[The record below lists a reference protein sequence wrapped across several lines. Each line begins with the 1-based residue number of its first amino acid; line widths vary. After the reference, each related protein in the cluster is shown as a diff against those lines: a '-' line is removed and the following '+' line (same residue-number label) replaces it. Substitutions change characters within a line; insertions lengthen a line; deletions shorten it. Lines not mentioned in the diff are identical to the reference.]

1 MITTMG
7 ARQALCLLA
16 ALAFS
21 VRLVS
26 TDYVVTGPS
35 PGPAI
40 PPGQCPYIFKD
51 VNVKYAQGFCPTDFQ
66 AKNVVFSTSCCN
78 VLDGLI
84 FQSRVQLANETGVLL
99 LPQSSADACIKA
111 AAKAF
116 GPGAEELFATCGI
129 NSTLLSTENGAP
141 CGAELLTVYDFWEAS
156 GHSFPGITGASC
168 FQASD
173 CTTCTAQVNGKI
185 ASLRGN
191 TTLLTTPACQALG
204 QIAMTAAAYPVVVA
218 NGISGCV
225 KKVPILK
232 LDQSPVCDALN
243 WDEIDFSSVA
253 LSCGPAQIRSDRCC
267 DLLLGIG
274 GQALSI
280 YANRTGHAIP
290 QDQVQAC
297 LAAVDS
303 RLVKAGVTTSVYE
316 RCNLTPFPLL
326 FAVGCYNYSNFNAR
340 IPDRLMLP
348 SGDAC
353 NPGQANCSNSNC
365 QTQFHISSA
374 FLANSSDPQVVNL
387 CGIMVMIQYLARY
400 DSLREITARLNCFIY
415 YPEPLALGV
424 LVPKASA
431 LTTPAIDAIVVTC
444 IAVVIIVLVAVVV
457 CKRRSLREGFDGCLH
472 GGMKSSKH
480 WTGIPGLTLES
491 FSYSALKR
499 ATKNFSEDRLL
510 GRGGSGKVFMGEL
523 RGKLVAVKVITREAV
538 AGGAK
543 EFQNEVMSMA
553 RCRHRHLVSLEGCC
567 NSPQHYILVYEFM
580 ENGSLDDHLYRPSGG
595 AHVTHNGSQP
605 RFLDWP
611 TRMKI
616 ALGAAKGLAF
626 LHEDCKPRILHRD
639 IKPSNILLDSDFEA
653 KVADFGLAKLTTD
666 GETHLTASI
675 AGTWGFMAPEYASS
689 GRLTEK
695 SDVYS
700 FGVVLLTLV
709 AGRRP
714 IEPLEVQDKVYLIEW
729 AWTLAEAD
737 TLQEL
742 LDVRLTSALDEHGT
756 AIDNVTKIAL
766 LCIHTQVKLRPTM
779 SECIRMLTGTS
790 PVPTLRPEIIFT
802 PSSLATPGP
811 SSDWNSTDGS
821 AGWSAASRGVL
832 SNGSVVSGQSAVSG
846 HSVFSNQSHSGTDL
860 SGRTVSIEA
869 DNLLRSTGT

>member
-1 MITTMG
+1 MG

-16 ALAFS
+16 SF
-21 VRLVS
+21 VFGVGLVS

-40 PPGQCPYIFKD
+40 PPGQCPYVFKD
-51 VNVKYAQGFCPTDFQ
+51 VNVKYAQGFCPTEAQ
-66 AKNVVFSTSCCN
+66 AKNVVFSSSCCN
-78 VLDGLI
+78 VLDGLL

-111 AAKAF
+111 AAEAF
-116 GPGAEELFATCGI
+116 GPGAEQLFATCGI
-129 NSTLLSTENGAP
+129 NSTLLSIENGAP

-156 GHSFPGITGASC
+156 SHYFPGITGASC

-173 CTTCTAQVNGKI
+173 CTTCTAQVNAKI

-191 TTLLTTPACQALG
+191 TTLLTSPACQALG

-232 LDQSPVCDALN
+232 LDQSPVCDSLN

-253 LSCGPAQIRSDRCC
+253 LSCGSAQIRSDRCC

-280 YANRTGHAIP
+280 YANRTGHPMP
-290 QDQVQAC
+290 QDQAQPC
-297 LAAVDS
+297 LAEVDA
-303 RLVKAGVTTSVYE
+303 RLTKAGVTTSVYQ

-326 FAVGCYNYSNFNAR
+326 FSVGCYNYSNFDAR
-340 IPDRLMLP
+340 IPDRLLLP

-353 NPGQANCSNSNC
+353 TPNQANCSNSIC
-365 QTQFHISSA
+365 QAQFDIAST
-374 FLANSSDPQVVNL
+374 FLANSSDPQVYNL
-387 CGIMVMIQYLARY
+387 CNIMVLIQYLSRF
-400 DSLREITARLNCFIY
+400 DSLSEITARLNCIIY

-424 LVPKASA
+424 LAPKSSA
-431 LTTPAIDAIVVTC
+431 LTTSAIAAIIATC
-444 IAVVIIVLVAVVV
+444 VAVVLIVAVVV
-457 CKRRSLREGFDGCLH
+457 VVYKRRSLKDGFDECL
-472 GGMKSSKH
+472 GGGTKSSKQ

-491 FSYSALKR
+491 YSFSTLKR

-523 RGKLVAVKVITREAV
+523 RGKLVAVKVITREAL

-543 EFQNEVMSMA
+543 EFQNEVLSMA

-567 NSPQHYILVYEFM
+567 NSPRNYVLVYEFM
-580 ENGSLDDHLYRPSGG
+580 ENGSLDDHLYPPRGG
-595 AHVTHNGSQP
+595 AHNTPDGAQT

-616 ALGAAKGLAF
+616 ALGAAQGLAF
-626 LHEDCKPRILHRD
+626 LHEGCKPRILHRD

-666 GETHLTASI
+666 GDTHLTASI

-689 GRLTEK
+689 GRLTDK

-714 IEPLEVQDKVYLIEW
+714 IEPLEAQDKVYLIEW

-737 TLQEL
+737 ALPEL
-742 LDVRLTSALDEHGT
+742 LDVRLTSALKEHAA
-756 AIDNVTKIAL
+756 AIDNVTRIAL
-766 LCIHTQVKLRPTM
+766 LCIHSQVNLRPTM
-779 SECIRMLTGTS
+779 VECIAMLTGKA
-790 PVPTLRPEIIFT
+790 PVPALRPGLIFT

-821 AGWSAASRGVL
+821 AGWSGVSRGVL
-832 SNGSVVSGQSAVSG
+832 SNQSVVSG
-846 HSVFSNQSHSGTDL
+846 HSMLSNQSL
-860 SGRTVSIEA
+860 SKIEFAGRTGGIEA
-869 DNLLRSTGT
+869 DDLEPGMGT

>member
-1 MITTMG
+1 M
-7 ARQALCLLA
+7 
-16 ALAFS
+16 
-21 VRLVS
+21 
-26 TDYVVTGPS
+26 
-35 PGPAI
+35 
-40 PPGQCPYIFKD
+40 
-51 VNVKYAQGFCPTDFQ
+51 
-66 AKNVVFSTSCCN
+66 
-78 VLDGLI
+78 
-84 FQSRVQLANETGVLL
+84 
-99 LPQSSADACIKA
+99 
-111 AAKAF
+111 
-116 GPGAEELFATCGI
+116 
-129 NSTLLSTENGAP
+129 
-141 CGAELLTVYDFWEAS
+141 
-156 GHSFPGITGASC
+156 
-168 FQASD
+168 
-173 CTTCTAQVNGKI
+173 
-185 ASLRGN
+185 
-191 TTLLTTPACQALG
+191 
-204 QIAMTAAAYPVVVA
+204 
-218 NGISGCV
+218 
-225 KKVPILK
+225 
-232 LDQSPVCDALN
+232 
-243 WDEIDFSSVA
+243 
-253 LSCGPAQIRSDRCC
+253 
-267 DLLLGIG
+267 
-274 GQALSI
+274 
-280 YANRTGHAIP
+280 P

-297 LAAVDS
+297 IAAVVF
-303 RLVKAGVTTSVYE
+303 RLVKAGVPASTVTE
-316 RCNLTPFPLL
+316 RCELGPFALL
-326 FAVGCYNYSNFNAR
+326 FAVGCYDYSNFNAR
-340 IPDRLMLP
+340 IPDRVLLP
-348 SGDAC
+348 LKEC
-353 NPGQANCSNSNC
+353 NGPDQANCSNSIC
-365 QTQFHISSA
+365 QQQFLNTSA
-374 FLANSSDPQVVNL
+374 FLANSSSPPQL
-387 CGIMVMIQYLARY
+387 QRSCLLMLMGQYVARY
-400 DSLREITARLNCFIY
+400 DSLSEITSRLNCYFR
-415 YPEPLALGV
+415 YPPPLALRV
-424 LVPKASA
+424 APKSST
-431 LTTPAIDAIVVTC
+431 LTTSAVVGIILGSIVFLIIVVAA
-444 IAVVIIVLVAVVV
+444 ILVY
-457 CKRRSLREGFDGCLH
+457 KRRSLKEGIDGCL
-472 GGMKSSKH
+472 GKRAKGSKQ

-491 FSYSALKR
+491 FSYSALRR
-499 ATKNFSEDRLL
+499 ATENFSEDRLL